1 MRETQYIFGKD
12 VPMSHKQHF
21 RVGGYDFDLSKEDVH
36 GTLKTLKA
44 QPVKKVYIK
53 AWNKEFPVK
62 QALAEAVPGL
72 IRSGFTTQDA
82 VRVLRGVGYEPLEKD
97 E

>member
-1 MRETQYIFGKD
+1 
-12 VPMSHKQHF
+12 VSHKEHF
-21 RVGGYDFDLSKEDVH
+21 RVGGYDFDLSKEDVQ
-36 GTLKTLKA
+36 GSLKTLKA
-44 QPVKKVYIK
+44 QRVQKVYIK

-62 QALAEAVPGL
+62 QALAKSVPGL

-82 VRVLRGVGYEPLEKD
+82 VRVLRGVGFEPLEKD